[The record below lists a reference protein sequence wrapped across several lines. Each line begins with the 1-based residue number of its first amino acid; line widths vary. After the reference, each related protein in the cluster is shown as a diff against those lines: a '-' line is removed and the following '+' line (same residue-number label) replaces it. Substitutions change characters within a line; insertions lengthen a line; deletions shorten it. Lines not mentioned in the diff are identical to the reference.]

1 MASSKALYFRH
12 VLADLMGAAGSDAAR
27 SSGGGANSPVGMV
40 LAIGEGGRCLDC
52 YVTYFTV

>member
-1 MASSKALYFRH
+1 MSLPTSWVQQAVMLQGP
-12 VLADLMGAAGSDAAR
+12 VGGGG
-27 SSGGGANSPVGMV
+27 GGGANSPVGMV